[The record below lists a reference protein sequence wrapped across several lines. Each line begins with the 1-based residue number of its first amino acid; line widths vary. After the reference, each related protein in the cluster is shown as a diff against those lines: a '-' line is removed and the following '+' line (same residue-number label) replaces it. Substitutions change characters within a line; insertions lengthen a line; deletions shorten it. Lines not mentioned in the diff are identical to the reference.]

1 MRRRLDF
8 LLYFG
13 AAALSASALG
23 GARPTGNA
31 SAEAP
36 VENYA
41 VVHIYPHDPGA
52 FTQGL
57 LYSDGYLYESTGLVG
72 QSSLRK
78 VELESGRVLQKIDVP
93 SPYFAEGLA
102 GWRNRFVQLTWV
114 SHVGFLYDRS
124 TFRIQSEF
132 HYSGEGW
139 GPTHDGR
146 HLIMSNGSDTLRF
159 LNADTFRTVR
169 RLQVSDGGRPVS
181 NLNELEY
188 INGEIFANV
197 WQTDSIARISPE
209 TGRVNAWI
217 DLTGLLAAS
226 DRTPGTDVLN
236 GIAYDAKNDRLFV
249 TGKRWP
255 KLFEIKVVSSR

>member
-1 MRRRLDF
+1 MRRWLDF
-8 LLYFG
+8 LLYLG

-23 GARPTGNA
+23 GAQTR
-31 SAEAP
+31 SAAAKAP
-36 VENYA
+36 VQNY
-41 VVHIYPHDPGA
+41 VVVRVYPHDPGA

-78 VELESGRVLQKIDVP
+78 VELETGRVLQKIDVP

-102 GWRNRFVQLTWV
+102 RWRNRFVQLTWV
-114 SHVGFLYDRS
+114 SHVGFLYDPS
-124 TFRIQSEF
+124 TFRKQSEF
-132 HYSGEGW
+132 HYRGEGW
-139 GPTHDGR
+139 GLTHDGR
-146 HLIMSNGSDTLRF
+146 HLIMSDGSDTLRF
-159 LNADTFRTVR
+159 LDPDTFQVVR
-169 RLQVSDGGRPVS
+169 RLPVSDGGQPIM

-197 WQTDSIARISPE
+197 WQTDSIARISSE

-217 DLTGLLAAS
+217 DLTGLLSAS
-226 DRTPGTDVLN
+226 DRTPETDVLN
-236 GIAYDAKNDRLFV
+236 GIAYDVKNDRLFV

-255 KLFEIKVVSSR
+255 KLFEIKIVRSR